1 LPSVPGEPPPSAL
14 DCRQGFFWTQSNQV
28 VLFQEPVNNFTLEDS
43 GMDGLSEDDFKGS
56 SDYVNDIRKKINIC
70 MYSSGKKEQNQQG

>member
-1 LPSVPGEPPPSAL
+1 M
-14 DCRQGFFWTQSNQV
+14 